1 MAGMGGWNAR
11 EENLL
16 NATSINRWRVVLVV
30 RLYNPN
36 TPWRA

>member
-1 MAGMGGWNAR
+1 MAVMGGWNAR

-16 NATSINRWRVVLVV
+16 NATGGGFVLVV